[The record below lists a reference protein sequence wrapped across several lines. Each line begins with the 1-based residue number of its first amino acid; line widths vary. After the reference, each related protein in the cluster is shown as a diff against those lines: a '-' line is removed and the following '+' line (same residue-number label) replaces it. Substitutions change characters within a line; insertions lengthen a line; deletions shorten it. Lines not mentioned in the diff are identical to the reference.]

1 MVPMIAISDNIQLRK
16 DAPSGSIIINR
27 PNRRNA
33 LSREIIDSIRQALED
48 FHQETNVRAIILTG
62 AGNTF
67 CSGTDLQ
74 EVRDSVPEKNALEI
88 WHQDAARFQELIEYM
103 LRYPKPIIAAV
114 NGWVL
119 GSGVSLMLAADIVV
133 ASESAHLMMPEA
145 RLGLNAGLTS
155 PLMAFRIG
163 AGPTSNLLISGR
175 TLSSSAAMALG
186 LFHEVVSDDLVW
198 ARAQQLAI
206 DCTQGA
212 AHSHLLTKQLLSE
225 TVGEQLFMQLSIG
238 AANTA
243 SARTTDAAIEGV
255 NAFLE
260 KRKPDWVL

>member
-1 MVPMIAISDNIQLRK
+1 MIAISDNIQLRK

-48 FHQETNVRAIILTG
+48 FYQESNVRAIILTG
-62 AGNTF
+62 VGNTF
-67 CSGTDLQ
+67 CSGTDLR
-74 EVRDSVPEKNALEI
+74 EVRDSMAEKNAMEI
-88 WHQDAARFQELIEYM
+88 WHQDALRFQELIEYM

-119 GSGVSLMLAADIVV
+119 GSGVGLMLAADIVIG
-133 ASESAHLMMPEA
+133 SESAQLRMPEA
-145 RLGLNAGLTS
+145 KLGLNTGLTT

-163 AGPTSNLLISGR
+163 TGPTSDLLISGR
-175 TLSSSAAMALG
+175 TLSSTAAQELG
-186 LFHEVVSDDLVW
+186 LFHEIVSDDLVW
-198 ARAQQLAI
+198 ARSQQLAI
-206 DCTQGA
+206 DCAQGA
-212 AHSHLLTKQLLSE
+212 PHSHLLTKQLLNE
-225 TVGEQLFMQLSIG
+225 TVGEPLFTQLSIG
-238 AANTA
+238 SANSA

-260 KRKPDWVL
+260 KRKPDWVN